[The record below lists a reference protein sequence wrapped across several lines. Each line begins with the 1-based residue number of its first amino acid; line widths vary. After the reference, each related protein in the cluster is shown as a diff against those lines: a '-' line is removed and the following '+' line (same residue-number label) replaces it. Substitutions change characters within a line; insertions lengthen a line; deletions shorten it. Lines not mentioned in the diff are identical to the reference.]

1 MDGRMILRIVVAI
14 LLFSLPAQARMTGHT
29 LAGGSNDFLNDFS
42 ADSDVVALWKLDD
55 GALTTDSKG
64 TNTLTDIGTV
74 TANTSVKMEGTA
86 SGNFVEASSQGLYRT
101 NSNLAADFP
110 LKDQV
115 TPVKTISV
123 CAWVYNDSFATDGNG
138 LAIFS
143 IYERVTNKK
152 SFVIFVS
159 TYGTDNVFEL
169 GLGYNGGASV
179 EWIPH
184 AYDLSLSTWYHV
196 TVVYQD
202 SDKSYGIYVRDTNG
216 NTIGSDLTGTATLD
230 VNKIN
235 VEDAPLSIG
244 VKHDDAA
251 VWSDHFDGKIDEVVV
266 FKRKITAAEATK
278 IAKGIYP

>member
-42 ADSDVVALWKLDD
+42 ADSDVFSFCKLND
-55 GALTTDSKG
+55 GALTTDSKS

-86 SGNFVEASSQGLYRT
+86 SGNFVEASSQGLYIT
-101 NSNLAADFP
+101 NANLAADFP

-138 LAIFS
+138 LAIFN
-143 IYERVTNKK
+143 IYERVTSKK
-152 SFVIFVS
+152 SFAIWIS
-159 TYGTDNVFEL
+159 TYTTANQVEMGI
-169 GLGYNGGASV
+169 GYNGGADV
-179 EWIPH
+179 ELKQH
-184 AYDLSLSTWYHV
+184 ATDLSLSTWYHITV
-196 TVVYQD
+196 TYKD

-216 NTIGSDLTGTATLD
+216 NTVGSDVDSTTT
-230 VNKIN
+230 NNIN
-235 VEDAPLSIG
+235 VEDGPLGIG
-244 VKHDDAA
+244 VKHDDAS
-251 VWSDHFDGKIDEVVV
+251 VWNDYFDGKIDEVVV